1 MKNENKAELV
11 RHGDLVEIPLNLRNL
26 ALVEISEKIPEKA
39 RKTKNM
45 ILALGE
51 ATGHYH
57 EVNGQSLVFQ
67 DEKTKY
73 IQVEKTSTITHQ
85 EHKTVPLQVG
95 DYIQIQEREFDP
107 FTHLVRMVKD

>member
-1 MKNENKAELV
+1 MKNENAELV
-11 RHGDLVEIPLNLRNL
+11 RHGDLMEIPLNLRNL
-26 ALVEISEKIPEKA
+26 ALVPISDKIPEKA

-51 ATGHYH
+51 ATGHH
-57 EVNGQSLVFQ
+57 HKVKGQSLIFQ
-67 DEKTKY
+67 DEGTKY
-73 IQVEKTSTITHQ
+73 IQVEKPSVITHQ

-95 DYIQIQEREFDP
+95 DYIQLQEREIDP